1 MDIQNAISSLV
12 PGGVGNMPEH
22 LDPWNTPVMDAWSCI
37 VLWMVGDPR
46 SEMARAITILC
57 LCVCA
62 CGVCVCGG

>member
-37 VLWMVGDPR
+37 VLWMVGGT
-46 SEMARAITILC
+46 EAAY
-57 LCVCA
+57 
-62 CGVCVCGG
+62 